1 METKVAVR
9 PDEANLQ
16 VGGAASKVWPTHGE
30 LYMET
35 GGFTAAIGFR
45 ASIHY
50 NRKCVLYVP
59 VVYTVNVAVINISH
73 NVITRHPSAIL
84 QHHAIHNRR

>member
-1 METKVAVR
+1 MIR

-16 VGGAASKVWPTHGE
+16 VGGAASKVWLTHGE

-35 GGFTAAIGFR
+35 VGFTAAIRFR

-59 VVYTVNVAVINISH
+59 VVNTVNVAAINKSQDI
-73 NVITRHPSAIL
+73 RL
-84 QHHAIHNRR
+84 